1 MLTTVNERSSTA
13 RANRETSPGRGH
25 STSLMFQLPSW
36 SWGEPHLTSRL
47 SIFRVQLWDRIDLS
61 VVRIHH
67 RSLWMASGFLHDRYH
82 RNNLVS
88 LLVLLCLRHTSCSS
102 KDLSTGTTLH
112 TWKHRQSSFGNE
124 RGNACTMEVDSYVMA
139 SLGDRYYDLWKNMG
153 PLCFY
158 YSWSDVYKNRPWI

>member
-1 MLTTVNERSSTA
+1 MLTTIKERSSAA

-82 RNNLVS
+82 WNNLVS
-88 LLVLLCLRHTSCSS
+88 LLVLLCLRHTSRSS
-102 KDLSTGTTLH
+102 KDLSAGTALH

-124 RGNACTMEVDSYVMA
+124 RGKF
-139 SLGDRYYDLWKNMG
+139 RYLSHTDENVRFYKYLDL
-153 PLCFY
+153 F
-158 YSWSDVYKNRPWI
+158 